1 MASFNCR
8 FKTIDDSEDS
18 AGNQAVSD
26 LQNLPPKYCIFLL
39 KNKII
44 FSFNL
49 LEKYI
54 FEDFNNL

>member
-8 FKTIDDSEDS
+8 FKTTDDIEVS
-18 AGNQAVSD
+18 AGNQS
-26 LQNLPPKYCIFLL
+26 LTYRIYLSKYCIILL